1 MSNEHTKLKRALG
14 FSASYGAAVG
24 LVVSG
29 TAMFSVSSVAASA
42 GHATFISA
50 AIGMIP
56 MMVAAFA
63 FGELTAMIPGGGM
76 VSDYTSPALGR
87 FWATFAVLSGYVML
101 IACDGGTQLVMGG
114 LTLEEVSGIPQ
125 WVVSLTL
132 LAIALLVNIFDVGMY
147 GKVEGV
153 VTIIMMIIYFAMA
166 ILGAA
171 GAGEAMGAAVA
182 IPENAGFLP
191 EGGWSAVFGSVGTA
205 VWFFIGFEFA
215 CPMAEENKKP
225 YKNIPYALISGLIT
239 IYIVDVIFTYGAVK
253 YTDLSVMA
261 ASATP
266 QVDASVAMLG
276 QVGGMTMSILTILA
290 SFTTAN
296 AYMAALPRMLY
307 GMARENLVPKFFG
320 NLHPK
325 YRVPMWGLVFTV
337 FLMLLTTVYITIQG
351 GSSDVFTMFI
361 NMACI
366 TWLVT
371 YCIAM
376 IDVLVLRKKY
386 PDFPRLWKAPA
397 AKIVMPIGILGAV
410 YAISTLAYVL
420 PQACVVMA
428 IVAIYAFVWNKA
440 HKIPVNETV
449 PLETYVNRVRERS
462 EYLPV
467 WDEAV
472 VEWMNQRASA
482 QKSSS
487 HD

>member
-1 MSNEHTKLKRALG
+1 MSSEHTKLKRVLG

-29 TAMFSVSSVAASA
+29 TAMFSVSSVAATA

-114 LTLEEVSGIPQ
+114 LTLEQVSGIPQ
-125 WVVSLTL
+125 WVVSIGL
-132 LAIALLVNIFDVGMY
+132 LALVLLVNIFDVGLY

-153 VTIIMMIIYFAMA
+153 VTVIMMIIYLLMSV
-166 ILGAA
+166 LGAA
-171 GAGEAMGAAVA
+171 GAGTVVGAAVPVA
-182 IPENAGFLP
+182 ENATFLP
-191 EGGWSAVFGSVGTA
+191 EGGWDAVFGCVGSA

-225 YKNIPYALISGLIT
+225 YRNIPYALILGLIS

-261 ASATP
+261 VSATP

-276 QVGGMTMSILTILA
+276 QIGGMTMSILTILA

-307 GMARENLVPKFFG
+307 GMARENQVPSVFG
-320 NLHPK
+320 RLHPK
-325 YRVPMWGLVFTV
+325 YRVPMWGVWFTL
-337 FLMLLTTVYITIQG
+337 FLMLLTTVYISIQG
-351 GSSDVFTMFI
+351 GSSDMISMFI

-371 YCIAM
+371 YMIAM
-376 IDVLVLRKKY
+376 VDVLVLRKKY
-386 PDFPRLWKAPA
+386 PDFPRLWKAPGA
-397 AKIVMPIGILGAV
+397 WIVMPIGMIGAL

-420 PQACVVMA
+420 PQAIIVMV
-428 IVAIYAFVWNKA
+428 IVAAYAIIWNKA
-440 HKIPVNETV
+440 HKIPVNEVV
-449 PLETYVNRVRERS
+449 PLEVYVNRVRERS

-472 VEWMNQRASA
+472 VEWMDRRAA
-482 QKSSS
+482 GKS
-487 HD
+487 

>member
-1 MSNEHTKLKRALG
+1 
-14 FSASYGAAVG
+14 
-24 LVVSG
+24 
-29 TAMFSVSSVAASA
+29 
-42 GHATFISA
+42 
-50 AIGMIP
+50 
-56 MMVAAFA
+56 
-63 FGELTAMIPGGGM
+63 
-76 VSDYTSPALGR
+76 
-87 FWATFAVLSGYVML
+87 
-101 IACDGGTQLVMGG
+101 
-114 LTLEEVSGIPQ
+114 
-125 WVVSLTL
+125 
-132 LAIALLVNIFDVGMY
+132 
-147 GKVEGV
+147 
-153 VTIIMMIIYFAMA
+153 
-166 ILGAA
+166 
-171 GAGEAMGAAVA
+171 
-182 IPENAGFLP
+182 
-191 EGGWSAVFGSVGTA
+191 
-205 VWFFIGFEFA
+205 
-215 CPMAEENKKP
+215 
-225 YKNIPYALISGLIT
+225 
-239 IYIVDVIFTYGAVK
+239 
-253 YTDLSVMA
+253 
-261 ASATP
+261 
-266 QVDASVAMLG
+266 
-276 QVGGMTMSILTILA
+276 
-290 SFTTAN
+290 
-296 AYMAALPRMLY
+296 
-307 GMARENLVPKFFG
+307 
-320 NLHPK
+320 
-325 YRVPMWGLVFTV
+325 
-337 FLMLLTTVYITIQG
+337 MLLTTVYITIQG
-351 GSSDVFTMFI
+351 GSSDVITMFI